1 MVTVS
6 ERDTSRSVVRTYVP
20 AYQKEDWVEEAEE
33 LDMSQ
38 SEFVRT
44 MVQAGRRSFDLA
56 ASSDSDT
63 ESTLSESKSAE
74 STDDLTD
81 TVVAILDE
89 NDGPMTWDD
98 VLAAVTDDVEAR
110 LDEALSTLQT
120 DGILRYSGRDGG
132 YVLVEEP

>member
-1 MVTVS
+1 MS